1 MIDIKKSLESL
12 ALLFAGALAS
22 VIGGLFFRP
31 PVCSKYLWSLSAI
44 VVILIFY
51 GSGMI
56 SRMCHSYNLRARKGS
71 WLVVP
76 KVGILNDMGWDLEN
90 KEIYSW
96 TDVHPEEWKK
106 EIERQAEKNKTR
118 IKVELV
124 NTKKNFDPYI
134 IILNP
139 YGGVYPERNLKN
151 FETLNKIFNY
161 VNEGGVFVNVADV
174 PGYWVYNPLL
184 KRMLDA
190 TPPIYGIDKT
200 SGGEIL
206 IKPIRPFQL
215 TPFMEKLGLQVLN
228 IENSKLSEWN
238 VEFKEKINRAAKEI
252 GRIKVHRAV
261 VVERNVDP
269 IMKPKRLERIDVTPL
284 FFVNYGEGKFLISLI
299 FENCNQNSKIKEVL
313 AGIITALI
321 NPKETVSEKD
331 LKKE

>member
-1 MIDIKKSLESL
+1 MTDIKKSL
-12 ALLFAGALAS
+12 ALLFAGALVS
-22 VIGGLFFRP
+22 IVGGLFFRP
-31 PVCSKYLWSLSAI
+31 PVCDKYLWGLVAI

-56 SRMCHSYNLRARKGS
+56 SRMCHSYNLRARKGNC
-71 WLVVP
+71 LVIP
-76 KVGILNDMGWDLEN
+76 MVGILNDMGWDLEN

-96 TDVHPEEWKK
+96 TDISPKEWKK
-106 EIERQAEKNKTR
+106 EIERRADEGKIR
-118 IKVELV
+118 IKVKLI

-161 VNEGGVFVNVADV
+161 VNEGGIFVNVADV

-200 SGGEIL
+200 PGGEIL

-228 IENSKLSEWN
+228 IENSELFGWD
-238 VEFKEKINRAAKEI
+238 VEFKEKINRVVVVKEI
-252 GRIKVHRAV
+252 GGIKVHRVV
-261 VVERNVDP
+261 VVERNVYP
-269 IMKPKRLERIDVTPL
+269 IMKPKKFGKIDVTPL
-284 FFVNYGEGKFLISLI
+284 FFVNYGEGRFLISLV
-299 FENCNQNSKIKEVL
+299 FESYNRNSKIKEVL
-313 AGIITALI
+313 AGIITTL
-321 NPKETVSEKD
+321 S
-331 LKKE
+331 